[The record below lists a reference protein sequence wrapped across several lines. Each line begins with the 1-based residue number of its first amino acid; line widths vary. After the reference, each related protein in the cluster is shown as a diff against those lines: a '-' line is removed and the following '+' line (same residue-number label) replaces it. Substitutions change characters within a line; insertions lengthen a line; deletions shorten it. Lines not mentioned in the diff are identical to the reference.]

1 MEIFTG
7 AAIICLAA
15 TVAIW
20 ANDHLPFKDA
30 DDQLLFDNIPSEK

>member
-7 AAIICLAA
+7 AAFICL
-15 TVAIW
+15 VAIW
-20 ANDHLPFKDA
+20 ANDHLPFNDA